1 MQVMIHRVKKRPVA
15 AMNVVPYIDVMLVL
29 LVIFM
34 VTTPLLEQGVEVKLP
49 QASSEPIKAQ
59 DDKPLVLTVDKQ
71 GLYYLNQGGDAKQPL
86 SDQAVIQQVS
96 QLLTDK
102 PELSVLVRGDQAVDY
117 GKVVQAMVL
126 LQRAGLKNVGLMTD
140 PTE

>member
-1 MQVMIHRVKKRPVA
+1 MQVIIHRVKKRPVA

-34 VTTPLLEQGVEVKLP
+34 VTTPLMEQGVEVKLP
-49 QASSEPIKAQ
+49 QAGAEPIPAQ
-59 DDKPLVLTVDKQ
+59 EDKPLVLTVDKK
-71 GLYYLNQGGDAKQPL
+71 GLYYLNQGGNAKQAL
-86 SDQAVIQQVS
+86 SDPQVIEQVS
-96 QLLTDK
+96 RLLAEKPQL
-102 PELSVLVRGDQAVDY
+102 PVLVRGDQAVDY